1 MALLPILAYPDA
13 RLRRQAQP
21 VRQFDAALARLIDDM
36 FETMYAARGI
46 GLAATQV
53 DVHLQVV
60 TIDVSGKGEAPEV
73 FINPQI
79 VARRRL
85 GKVEESCLSVPG
97 VSDFVKRHTV
107 VRVHALDRTGAPVD
121 REVEGML
128 AVCLGHEI
136 DHLRGR
142 LFVDHLS
149 LLKRLWVRL
158 RAARTGTDRRASAP
172 AAASPDTTGIIS
184 RA

>member
-1 MALLPILAYPDA
+1 MALLPILAYPDP
-13 RLRRQAQP
+13 RLRRRAEP
-21 VRQFDAALARLIDDM
+21 VRVFDADLARLVDDM

-53 DVHLQVV
+53 DVHRQVV
-60 TIDVSGKGEAPEV
+60 TIDISGKGESPEV

-85 GKVEESCLSVPG
+85 GQVEESCLSVPG
-97 VSDFVKRHTV
+97 VSDRVKRHTV
-107 VRVHALDRTGAPVD
+107 VRVRAQDRTGAPIE
-121 REVEGML
+121 RELDGML

-142 LFVDHLS
+142 LFVDHLP
-149 LLKRLWVRL
+149 LIRRLRVRL
-158 RAARTGTDRRASAP
+158 RFALAAVRRASAGP
-172 AAASPDTTGIIS
+172 AGGDTVAG

>member
-13 RLRRQAQP
+13 RLRRRAEP
-21 VRQFDAALARLIDDM
+21 VQVFDAELGRLIDDM

-53 DVHLQVV
+53 DVHRQVV
-60 TIDVSGKGEAPEV
+60 TIDVSGKGESPEV

-97 VSDFVKRHTV
+97 VSALVKRHTV
-107 VRVHALDRTGAPVD
+107 VRVRARDRAGARIERELDGL
-121 REVEGML
+121 L

-149 LLKRLWVRL
+149 FIRRLRVRL
-158 RAARTGTDRRASAP
+158 RFALAAGRPASAGSAGTGTVA
-172 AAASPDTTGIIS
+172 S

>member
-1 MALLPILAYPDA
+1 MYK
-13 RLRRQAQP
+13 RQ
-21 VRQFDAALARLIDDM
+21 
-36 FETMYAARGI
+36 ARGI

-53 DVHLQVV
+53 DVHRQVV

-79 VARRRL
+79 MARRRL

-97 VSDFVKRHTV
+97 VSDLVRRHTV
-107 VRVHALDRTGAPVD
+107 VRVRAQDRAGASIE
-121 REVEGML
+121 RELEGML

-136 DHLRGR
+136 DHLQGR
-142 LFVDHLS
+142 LFVDRLS
-149 LLKRLWVRL
+149 ILRRLRVRL
-158 RAARTGTDRRASAP
+158 RFARAAVRPGSPGAAGAGTVA
-172 AAASPDTTGIIS
+172 S

>member
-1 MALLPILAYPDA
+1 MALLPILQYPDP
-13 RLRRQAQP
+13 RLRTCAEP
-21 VRQFDAALARLIDDM
+21 VRQFDAGLAQLIDDL

-53 DVHLQVV
+53 NVHRQVIV
-60 TIDVSGKGEAPEV
+60 IDVSGKGEAPEV
-73 FINPQI
+73 FINPAI
-79 VARRRL
+79 VSRRRL

-97 VSDFVKRHTV
+97 VCELVKRHTV
-107 VRVHALDRTGAPVD
+107 VRVRAQDRNGAPVD
-121 REVEGML
+121 REVDGML

-142 LFVDHLS
+142 LFVDRLS
-149 LLKRLWVRL
+149 ILQRLRVRL
-158 RAARTGTDRRASAP
+158 QFARTGSRSSVPVPAGAP
-172 AAASPDTTGIIS
+172 PSPTGVAS

>member
-1 MALLPILAYPDA
+1 MALLEILEYPDP
-13 RLRRQAQP
+13 RLRTRAQP
-21 VRQFDAALARLIDDM
+21 VREFDAALGRLIDDM

-53 DVHLQVV
+53 DVHRQVV
-60 TIDVSGKGEAPEV
+60 TIDVSGKGAAPEV
-73 FINPQI
+73 FINPEI
-79 VARRRL
+79 LSRRRL

-97 VSDFVKRHTV
+97 VKDLVTRPTV
-107 VRVHALDRTGAPVD
+107 LRVRALDRDGVPCV
-121 REVEGML
+121 RELDGML

-149 LLKRLWVRL
+149 LFRRL
-158 RAARTGTDRRASAP
+158 RLRWRFARTASRPRGTAP
-172 AAASPDTTGIIS
+172 VPAGQAAPRVAS

>member
-1 MALLPILAYPDA
+1 MALLPILEYPDP
-13 RLRRQAQP
+13 RLRTRAEP
-21 VRQFDAALARLIDDM
+21 VRQFDAGLARLIDDL

-53 DVHLQVV
+53 DVHRQVV
-60 TIDVSGKGEAPEV
+60 VIDVSGKGEAPEV
-73 FINPQI
+73 FINPEI
-79 VARRRL
+79 VSRRRL

-97 VSDFVKRHTV
+97 LTEFVKRHTV
-107 VRVHALDRTGAPVD
+107 VQVRALDRHGAPVV
-121 REVEGML
+121 REVDGML

-149 LLKRLWVRL
+149 ILKRLLVRRQFARNASR
-158 RAARTGTDRRASAP
+158 RAAPVPAAAAP
-172 AAASPDTTGIIS
+172 AASRVAS

>member
-1 MALLPILAYPDA
+1 MAQLPILEYPNA
-13 RLRRQAQP
+13 RLRTRAQP

-60 TIDVSGKGEAPEV
+60 TIDISGKGEAPEV
-73 FINPQI
+73 FINPEI
-79 VARRRL
+79 LSSRRL

-97 VSDFVKRHTV
+97 VADLVRRHTV
-107 VRVHALDRTGAPVD
+107 LRVRALDRNGQSVV

-128 AVCLGHEI
+128 AVCLGHEV

-142 LFVDHLS
+142 LFVDRLS
-149 LLKRLWVRL
+149 LFKRLLVRL
-158 RAARTGTDRRASAP
+158 HFARAGLRKPAP
-172 AAASPDTTGIIS
+172 AHAAASPAVPRVAS

>member
-1 MALLPILAYPDA
+1 MALLPLLAYPDP
-13 RLRRQAQP
+13 RLRRRAEP
-21 VRQFDAALARLIDDM
+21 VRVFDADLARLIDDM

-53 DVHLQVV
+53 DVHRQVV
-60 TIDVSGKGEAPEV
+60 TIDVSGRGDSPEV

-97 VSDFVKRHTV
+97 VSDLVRRHTV
-107 VRVHALDRTGAPVD
+107 VRVRAQDRNGAPIE
-121 REVEGML
+121 RELEGML

-136 DHLRGR
+136 DHLHGR

-149 LLKRLWVRL
+149 ILRRLRVRL
-158 RAARTGTDRRASAP
+158 RFALAAARPGSPGPGGAGTVA
-172 AAASPDTTGIIS
+172 S